1 MRALLVRLSAAASA
15 GALAGVLL
23 AVSPAGAAT
32 CAPDAY
38 ERDSAT
44 TAALLSDGSTT
55 SRAICQSP
63 ASVPKAD
70 VDDLVFTASGTTAYT
85 LRAVAVG
92 AALAD
97 DAYDRGGLQLGVFQ
111 LQPTAA

>member
-1 MRALLVRLSAAASA
+1 MPPGPGDA
-15 GALAGVLL
+15 GPVGGT
-23 AVSPAGAAT
+23 GAAT
-32 CAPDAY
+32 CARDAY
-38 ERDSAT
+38 EWDSAT
-44 TAALLSDGSTT
+44 AAAPLSVGSTT

-70 VDDLVFTASGTTAYT
+70 VDYLVITASGTTAYT
-85 LRAVAVG
+85 LQAVAVG